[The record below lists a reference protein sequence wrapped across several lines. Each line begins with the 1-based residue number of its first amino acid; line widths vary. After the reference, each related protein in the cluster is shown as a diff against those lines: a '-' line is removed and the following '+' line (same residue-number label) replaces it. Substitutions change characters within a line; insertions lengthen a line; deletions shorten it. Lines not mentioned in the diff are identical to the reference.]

1 MDSAKVRR
9 RTVALIAAY
18 AVALHALFLAFVP
31 ATPATLMGPLA
42 ALCAHDSTH
51 GSGQG
56 QPGHN
61 DLPCAALCAAMGN
74 GIAGPLPPAV
84 AIAVVTLRNAAA
96 PPAANDWVPS
106 HRFRGGPQIPRGPPL
121 A

>member
-18 AVALHALFLAFVP
+18 AVALHALLLAFVP

-42 ALCAHDSTH
+42 ALCAHDSTD

-61 DLPCAALCAAMGN
+61 DLPCAALCAAIGH

-84 AIAVVTLRNAAA
+84 AIAVVVLQDAAA
-96 PPAANDWVPS
+96 PAIADGWVPL
-106 HRFRGGPQIPRGPPL
+106 HRIHGGPQIPRGPPL